1 MAMCLPRCIV
11 DVPQKG
17 MSVDV
22 KPRSVHGCR
31 QASEVR
37 VSIHSMGTKAS
48 RPMCRRIL
56 ALVEAQKHWLLPCA
70 EGLLGFHVLQDY
82 CAAAED
88 AMHMS
93 ASEWLTAL
101 R

>member
-1 MAMCLPRCIV
+1 
-11 DVPQKG
+11 
-17 MSVDV
+17 
-22 KPRSVHGCR
+22 
-31 QASEVR
+31 
-37 VSIHSMGTKAS
+37 
-48 RPMCRRIL
+48 MCRRIL
-56 ALVEAQKHWLLPCA
+56 ALVEAQKHWLLPRA